1 MDQFDRDLKRRAREE
16 PFPLPD
22 SFVQRLR
29 ETCDSLEEPPRR
41 KPERRQLSHWGAWF
55 AAVAASLLV
64 ILPNVSASAA
74 EALEQI
80 PVLGSLVQVVTLR
93 NYLYDDGHSFADVS
107 VPQVLEGGQAE
118 LVEKK
123 SRFIANVRPVES
135 EAEAVAFIDE
145 MKKKYWDDRLL
156 DQFQQ
161 DAEVLA
167 QGGYQSLDVSYE
179 VTADTDRWFTLCV
192 SALQTQASGYQ
203 ILRYYHIDKS
213 TGEMATL
220 SDLFPSGS
228 DYVSVLSDEVRR
240 QMEEGD
246 RSYFSHE
253 FRSIDPEQAFYWTPD
268 GGLVLVFDEASGAAA
283 AEGVLE
289 FSIPASTVET
299 LRTEH
304 P

>member
-107 VPQVLEGGQAE
+107 VPQVLEGGQAGSS
-118 LVEKK
+118 VN
-123 SRFIANVRPVES
+123 A
-135 EAEAVAFIDE
+135 AVQADI
-145 MKKKYWDDRLL
+145 DRLL

-268 GGLVLVFDEASGAAA
+268 RKSVV
-283 AEGVLE
+283 
-289 FSIPASTVET
+289 
-299 LRTEH
+299 
-304 P
+304 